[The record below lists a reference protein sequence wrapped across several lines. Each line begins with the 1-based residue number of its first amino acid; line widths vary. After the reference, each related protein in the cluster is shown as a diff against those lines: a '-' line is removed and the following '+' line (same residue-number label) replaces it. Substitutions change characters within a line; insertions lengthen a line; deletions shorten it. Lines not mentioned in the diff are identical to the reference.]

1 MRIAQ
6 FIPLTKLPRKLGC
19 FDYQVSSDMAKVLE
33 PGLVI
38 QIPFAKRKVW
48 ACFVGFIGKSN
59 FENIKTVENIV
70 ILTQL
75 DKFQLEF
82 LFWFSNY
89 HYYSLGSTFT
99 LMQPELPQKIQSKP
113 RVGKIAEPISK
124 PIIFEQNLQTKK
136 IAKEIIEGKDKKYW
150 IADFDASAK
159 WSLYLELI
167 QQSQKQVFVFFSDVV
182 TARRFYDS
190 LPVMIKEQTQL
201 AIGESMKTK
210 NKAYQIW
217 SDIKENKC
225 KLVVG
230 TRSTCFYL
238 HENVD
243 LLIVDS
249 TDSEDFKQWDQAPY
263 YDSVNLLIK
272 AQSILKGKLI
282 LTTTKPRIEDAYTF
296 KKEKYQYISLGHKA
310 KLDITISDMGKEQRR
325 KYHFLSFNAEVAL
338 AECLE
343 KNKQALLVINKS
355 GMFSKL
361 VCPDCAYEAR
371 CEKCDLPM
379 TVNEENELECR
390 HCKIKIKIP
399 SACPQCGNVRL
410 QGRGAGLAQMKKE
423 LSVEYRCSEDLS
435 DSKAQILLS
444 TGQYLEKESLENIGA
459 VIFVYFDSL
468 IYLTD
473 FNANYRLYSFVQNII
488 GTLNQ
493 SQPVVI
499 QTYFPENDVFKYLK
513 NDYSSLYKNEILSR
527 EEHSYPPFCNLIKL
541 FFQHH
546 DKKIC
551 ATEAERLF
559 KILEPQIKALGG
571 TLTEPYLY
579 YLNKIRKRFRYIL
592 TIKLPTLS
600 LEAENQLLNSIPDF
614 WSIDK
619 SPKDLL

>member
-1 MRIAQ
+1 
-6 FIPLTKLPRKLGC
+6 
-19 FDYQVSSDMAKVLE
+19 
-33 PGLVI
+33 
-38 QIPFAKRKVW
+38 
-48 ACFVGFIGKSN
+48 
-59 FENIKTVENIV
+59 
-70 ILTQL
+70 
-75 DKFQLEF
+75 
-82 LFWFSNY
+82 
-89 HYYSLGSTFT
+89 
-99 LMQPELPQKIQSKP
+99 
-113 RVGKIAEPISK
+113 
-124 PIIFEQNLQTKK
+124 
-136 IAKEIIEGKDKKYW
+136 
-150 IADFDASAK
+150 
-159 WSLYLELI
+159 
-167 QQSQKQVFVFFSDVV
+167 
-182 TARRFYDS
+182 
-190 LPVMIKEQTQL
+190 
-201 AIGESMKTK
+201 
-210 NKAYQIW
+210 
-217 SDIKENKC
+217 
-225 KLVVG
+225 
-230 TRSTCFYL
+230 
-238 HENVD
+238 
-243 LLIVDS
+243 
-249 TDSEDFKQWDQAPY
+249 
-263 YDSVNLLIK
+263 
-272 AQSILKGKLI
+272 
-282 LTTTKPRIEDAYTF
+282 
-296 KKEKYQYISLGHKA
+296 
-310 KLDITISDMGKEQRR
+310 
-325 KYHFLSFNAEVAL
+325 
-338 AECLE
+338 
-343 KNKQALLVINKS
+343 
-355 GMFSKL
+355 
-361 VCPDCAYEAR
+361 
-371 CEKCDLPM
+371 
-379 TVNEENELECR
+379 
-390 HCKIKIKIP
+390 
-399 SACPQCGNVRL
+399 
-410 QGRGAGLAQMKKE
+410 MKKE